1 MKYHLPECT
10 ALKVFMFFIFHNK
23 LNFFFFA
30 FCKNIEFLYSEQK
43 KSKDKCL
50 KYYTLSFF

>member
-1 MKYHLPECT
+1 MKYHLPECI
-10 ALKVFMFFIFHNK
+10 ALKVFMFSIFHNK

-50 KYYTLSFF
+50 K

>member
-10 ALKVFMFFIFHNK
+10 AFFTFSIFHNK

-43 KSKDKCL
+43 KSKNKCL
-50 KYYTLSFF
+50 K